1 MRKVCVVTG
10 ARSEYGL
17 LRWLLA
23 DLQQSTQI
31 ELQLVVTGT
40 HVAPAFDLT
49 YREIEADG
57 FKIVRKMEMLLS
69 SDTAV
74 GVTKSVGVAILGF
87 ADLFEDLKPDM
98 LLILGDRYE
107 IFAAASAAMLAAIP
121 IAHIHGGEA
130 TYGATDEAIRHAI
143 TKMSHLHF
151 VAAPEYRRRVI
162 QLGESPDRVFL
173 VGGLVI
179 DNIQRF
185 LLLDKVELEKAL
197 DFKFGQKNIL
207 VTFHPT
213 TLERNSSNEQ
223 IEALLASLEICKDV
237 HIIFT
242 MPNADVGNHSIVEK
256 IEYFVKKN
264 PDRAKVFASLGS
276 LRYLSCLRHVDAVVG
291 NSSSGIIEA
300 PSFKKGTINI
310 GDRQSGRV
318 QASSVI
324 NCLPTTAEIT
334 RAMTQLYSKEFQ
346 ETLPSVSNP
355 YDQGG
360 ASKKIVQV
368 IEQSNLKDIL
378 KKTFFDTPT
387 FEHRQNA
394 IK

>member
-1 MRKVCVVTG
+1 MKKVCVVTG

-74 GVTKSVGVAILGF
+74 GITKSVGVAILGF

-143 TKMSHLHF
+143 TKMAHLHF

-179 DNIQRF
+179 DNIQRL
-185 LLLDKVELEKAL
+185 LLLDRVELEKAL

-213 TLERNSSNEQ
+213 TLERNSSHDQ

-256 IEYFVKKN
+256 IEYFVQKN

-334 RAMTQLYSKEFQ
+334 HAMTQLYSKEFQ

-387 FEHRQNA
+387 FEH
-394 IK
+394 